1 MSKILHVMLVNFYIE
16 GAGYQENLLPK
27 FHKLQGHE
35 VYIVTNHNDWA
46 KQPIFERQ
54 DYTNQDGVNVTILS
68 SRKMPKNKY
77 FQIIAG
83 ICSRKVLGF
92 YKYLEKLKPEIVFVH
107 GSQGVDNLDVVKYK
121 LKNSFVR
128 VFVDSHSDYYNTPI
142 KTISNRILY
151 KCIFRYFAKR
161 LYTVCDTFWGV
172 TPWRVDYLRDV
183 FDLPDEK
190 TKLLVMGGD
199 DSRIDYAHKD
209 QIRVEFRSE
218 HNISDNEYVIV
229 TGGKIDRAKNIH
241 LLIDALGE
249 DNNIRLAVFGK
260 PSNDFKSEIDNLM
273 RKYPRVINVGW
284 IDSSDV
290 YKYFLAADLVFF
302 PGTHSVLWEQ
312 AVACGT
318 PLVVK
323 MWEGMQHVNIGGN
336 CRFLE
341 DVTVESIKSIVSEI
355 FRDDATDYKKMKIIA
370 EGKAREYFLYSNI
383 AKRAIGND

>member
-46 KQPIFERQ
+46 KRPIFNRRE
-54 DYTNQDGVNVTILS
+54 YINNDGINVTVLP

-77 FQIIAG
+77 FQIITG
-83 ICSRKVLGF
+83 VFSQKVIGF
-92 YKYLEKLKPEIVFVH
+92 YEFLDHLKPEIIFVH
-107 GSQGVDNLDVVKYK
+107 GAQGVDNLDVVKYK
-121 LKNSFVR
+121 LKNSSVR

-151 KCIFRYFAKR
+151 KCIFSYFAKR
-161 LYTVCDTFWGV
+161 LYSVCETFWGV
-172 TPWRVDYLRDV
+172 TPWRIEYLRDV
-183 FDLPDEK
+183 FDLPEEK

-209 QIRVEFRSE
+209 KIRAEFRLK
-218 HNISDNEYVIV
+218 HNIADNEYVIV
-229 TGGKIDRAKNIH
+229 TGGKIDRTKNIH
-241 LLIDALGE
+241 LLIEALG
-249 DNNIRLAVFGK
+249 NNEKIRLIVFGK
-260 PSNDFKSEIDNLM
+260 PTNDFESEIDNLM
-273 RKYPRVINVGW
+273 RKYPRVINIGW

-290 YKYFLAADLVFF
+290 YKYFLAADLAFF

-312 AVACGT
+312 AAACGI

-323 MWEGMQHVNIGGN
+323 KWAGMQHVNVGGN

-341 DVTVESIKSIVSEI
+341 DVTVESIKSLVAEI
-355 FRDDATDYKKMKIIA
+355 FFDDVTTFKEMKKIA
-370 EGKAREYFLYSNI
+370 EGTAREEFLYSNI
-383 AKRAIGND
+383 AKRAIGE

>member
-46 KQPIFERQ
+46 KRPIFNRRE
-54 DYTNQDGVNVTILS
+54 YINNDGINVTVLP

-77 FQIIAG
+77 FQIITG
-83 ICSRKVLGF
+83 VFSQKVIGF
-92 YKYLEKLKPEIVFVH
+92 YEFLDHLKPEIIFVH
-107 GSQGVDNLDVVKYK
+107 GAQGVDNLDVVKYK
-121 LKNSFVR
+121 LKNSSVR

-151 KCIFRYFAKR
+151 KCIFSYFAKR
-161 LYTVCDTFWGV
+161 LYSVCETFWGV
-172 TPWRVDYLRDV
+172 TPWRIEYLRDV
-183 FDLPDEK
+183 FDLPEEK

-209 QIRVEFRSE
+209 KIRAEFRLK
-218 HNISDNEYVIV
+218 HNIADNEYVIV
-229 TGGKIDRAKNIH
+229 TGGKIDRTKNIH
-241 LLIDALGE
+241 LLIEALG
-249 DNNIRLAVFGK
+249 NNEKIRLIVFGK
-260 PSNDFKSEIDNLM
+260 PTNDFESEIDNLM
-273 RKYPRVINVGW
+273 RKYPRVINIGW

-290 YKYFLAADLVFF
+290 YKYFLAADLAFF

-312 AVACGT
+312 AAACGI

-323 MWEGMQHVNIGGN
+323 NWAGMQHVNVGGN

-341 DVTVESIKSIVSEI
+341 DVTVESIKSLVAEI
-355 FRDDATDYKKMKIIA
+355 FSDDATAFKEMKKIA
-370 EGKAREYFLYSNI
+370 EGTAREEFLYSNI
-383 AKRAIGND
+383 AKRAIGE